1 MSELFD
7 RARSVIPGGV
17 NSAVRA
23 FGAVGGDPFFV
34 ARGSGAYLV
43 DTEGRSYI
51 DYVQSWGASIVGHAH
66 PKIVEAVQA
75 AAADGTSFGA
85 PTERE
90 VLLAER
96 VADRVPSVEML
107 RLVSSGTEAGMTV
120 VRLARGASGRDKIVK
135 FAGCYHGHLD
145 ALLVA
150 AGSGLATFGLPD
162 SLGVTN
168 GAVAD
173 TLVVG
178 YNDIAGLDAVFATHG
193 DAIAAVLVE
202 PIAAN
207 MGLVPPAPG
216 FLAALRRHCDV
227 AGSYLIFDEVITGF
241 RVGPAGAQGL
251 FDVTPDLSMFGKVIG
266 GGLPLAAIGG
276 PAALMEQLAPTGGV
290 YQAGTLSGNP
300 IATAAGLAAL
310 DLTNDDLYST
320 LIETATAL
328 SSGLAEV
335 FSAAGIPA
343 QVVRAETLVGLF
355 FSEDPVTNYHQAQ
368 AADHERFAR
377 FFRSMLAQGV
387 SLAPSGYET
396 MFPSLAHGAA
406 EIERTL
412 DAATQA
418 AATLTASG

>member
-216 FLAALRRHCDV
+216 FLAALRRHCDA

-266 GGLPLAAIGG
+266 GGLQLAAIGG

>member
-216 FLAALRRHCDV
+216 FLAALRRHCDA